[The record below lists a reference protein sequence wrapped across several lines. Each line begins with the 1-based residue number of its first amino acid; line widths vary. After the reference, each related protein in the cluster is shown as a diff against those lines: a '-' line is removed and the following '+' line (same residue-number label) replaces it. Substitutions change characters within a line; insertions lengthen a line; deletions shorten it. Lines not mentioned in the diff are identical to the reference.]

1 MQQNVIIHGDH
12 LIKDSRIII
21 FEKLA
26 SKKLCKVLISSST
39 KKITPVTYF
48 EIMLNAS
55 NLYWTFML
63 PHVTTYNTYLRSFQY
78 KCYTTFCS

>member
-26 SKKLCKVLISSST
+26 SKKLCKVPISSSSN
-39 KKITPVTYF
+39 KITPVTYF
-48 EIMLNAS
+48 EIMLNANNS
-55 NLYWTFML
+55 LHICVLFSIN
-63 PHVTTYNTYLRSFQY
+63 VTQHFVL
-78 KCYTTFCS
+78 K

>member
-26 SKKLCKVLISSST
+26 SKKLCKVPISSST
-39 KKITPVTYF
+39 NKITPVTYF
-48 EIMLNAS
+48 EIMLNANNS
-55 NLYWTFML
+55 YWTFML
-63 PHVTTYNTYLRSFQY
+63 SHVTTYNTYLRSFQY